1 MISSDDDYG
10 YSSDDGSGDS
20 EDDEYQCPCC
30 SCETI
35 VGIAENQKEI
45 SENIR
50 SINTKLRAILIVVV
64 LFFIA
69 WMFS

>member
-45 SENIR
+45 SADNP
-50 SINTKLRAILIVVV
+50 
-64 LFFIA
+64 
-69 WMFS
+69 